1 MNFRNETQ
9 PTEQENLETFVEVE
23 GFGIAPMLRRQRSMP
38 PKYDDV
44 FPNSFDENNDPT
56 PTAPP
61 IEFNLNRLSVI

>member
-1 MNFRNETQ
+1 MNFRNETL
-9 PTEQENLETFVEVE
+9 PTDQENLETFVEVE

-56 PTAPP
+56 TTAPP